1 MFAQG
6 APSGKGE
13 GHRVGIVIPLCG
25 DAKEDSRWIN
35 FAGRRLSERF
45 GTVTVGLGVAGWET
59 TQGADASPVAILDC
73 ETEHLTDLDLTIL
86 FGIGLRIYVETRRE
100 GTAIHVDG
108 DYFSF

>member
-45 GTVTVGLGVAGWET
+45 GTVTIGLGVAGWET
-59 TQGADASPVAILDC
+59 NQGADASPVAILDC
-73 ETEHLTDLDLTIL
+73 DTQHLTDLDLTIL

-100 GTAIHVDG
+100 GIAVNVDG
-108 DYFSF
+108 DFMMT